1 VPFNTFSQGTALA
14 LLVESATSMIKFD
27 EEASKI
33 DSFTDDKGN
42 DLLVKA
48 KGSFQNVGFG
58 SFPKISEDGRSA
70 LLEISGGG
78 VPAPGSSTVNAKGTL
93 VFQMA
98 SQKKAIKS
106 APFELKKGTPVKVGD
121 IELKVQ
127 SAGKPSFGEDALE
140 VEFQTGDK
148 AVTMLAGVKFYDA
161 AGKELESQGAG
172 SSSMGFGNKYTYG
185 RSYSLKEA
193 VKGKVVLEFEVWT
206 DLKEAKLPFSIA
218 AGVGG

>member
-1 VPFNTFSQGTALA
+1 MIIVIKQKFGIFQDNIGLFDGFQGHAQEGR
-14 LLVESATSMIKFD
+14 LLGEWIGD
-27 EEASKI
+27 Y
-33 DSFTDDKGN
+33 
-42 DLLVKA
+42 L
-48 KGSFQNVGFG
+48 
-58 SFPKISEDGRSA
+58 
-70 LLEISGGG
+70 GG
-78 VPAPGSSTVNAKGTL
+78 VLIAGNLGLVLPFVLAAALKTAQGSSTVNAKGTL
-93 VFQMA
+93 VFHMA
-98 SQKKAIKS
+98 RAKKAIKS

-148 AVTMLAGVKFYDA
+148 AVTMLAGVKFYDV
-161 AGKELESQGAG
+161 AGNELESKGVG